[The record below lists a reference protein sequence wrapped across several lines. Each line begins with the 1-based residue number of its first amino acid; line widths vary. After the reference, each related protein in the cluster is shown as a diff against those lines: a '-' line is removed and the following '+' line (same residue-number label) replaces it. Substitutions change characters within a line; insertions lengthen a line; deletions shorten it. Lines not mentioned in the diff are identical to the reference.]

1 MWELWELQSQA
12 LWEHRGNLVGTSAI
26 NPAASMHRQI
36 LQMGTWFLDSLN
48 ARSNLLNTSPLSE
61 S

>member
-36 LQMGTWFLDSLN
+36 LQMDTGFGL
-48 ARSNLLNTSPLSE
+48 A
-61 S
+61 